1 MEEEVQMEYCEH
13 FLKQSYRNRTVI
25 MTANGPQVLTIPIVR
40 GSASKMMIADTR
52 IDYKTHWQRNHWKT
66 IESAYGNSPFFLY
79 YQDPIRVFYEQ
90 PIDKLFDFNLQ
101 MTQTILKMLKVPT
114 KLSLTTDF
122 LPIGSFDLRS
132 EIHPKK
138 RQNEDYAFRLT
149 EPYSQVFED
158 RFGFVP
164 NLSILDLLFNL
175 GPETGRYLVR
185 NLNRY
190 REMALLK

>member
-52 IDYKTHWQRNHWKT
+52 IDYKTPWQRNHWKT

-101 MTQTILKMLKVPT
+101 VTQTILKMLKVPT

-122 LPIGSFDLRS
+122 LPISSFDLRS

>member
-1 MEEEVQMEYCEH
+1 MEEEVQVEYCEH

-52 IDYKTHWQRNHWKT
+52 IDYKTPWQRNHWKT

-138 RQNEDYAFRLT
+138 QQNEDYAFRLT